1 MIEEGTRIG
10 SYEIIRPLG
19 GGGMGEVFLA
29 RDLRLGREV
38 AMKFLREELAA
49 TPLQR
54 RRFER
59 EARSASSLNHPNLVT
74 IFEVG
79 EHEGRPWFAMELIGG
94 TRLRDLITL
103 GTLSLD
109 RAFTLAATLLD
120 GLAAA
125 HARGIVHRD
134 LKPEN
139 VMITDEGRIKILDFG
154 LAKPTDPGTDSIDPE
169 AETLPGVVLGTAG
182 YMAPEQAR
190 GLPADFRSDQF
201 SVGTILY
208 EMFSGRSPFR
218 RTSSA
223 ETLAAILH
231 DEPPPLRE
239 LRPEVSPEL
248 ETLIRRCLSKDPA
261 NRYGST
267 ADLARDMRELAE
279 GARTP
284 TRPVSFSDRLRASPA
299 MLRRPWTLLAVPALV
314 LLTLVLATGRIGE
327 SRRAEAAVPSA
338 KYLLVAPFEAFGEST
353 DLRRRAEGMAEA
365 LSAQL
370 YGVDGLYVIPPSAI
384 PREKLGSGVAVLAA
398 ETGANLVAKCGIQ
411 ESGGRFRANYSIM
424 NARGVQVGAG
434 IVDGAEMDL
443 FGLQD
448 ELFEQVTSTLL
459 LGKTAPRRAPGD
471 ALTGSE
477 QDRYFRAL
485 GELQRYDDESAV
497 DRALALLEPLA
508 EDHPDSP
515 LVFSALGRAL
525 LAKYIITSDR
535 AWAERGV
542 DVSRRAA
549 ELDPDLFE
557 ARTSLGEAYLV
568 TGRIPEAIDSLER
581 SLRLRRRDAN
591 ARILLGRATLHSGDI
606 ERAEVEFR
614 RAAADRPS
622 WWAVHNALGAFL
634 LRINQPREAL
644 ASFEEA
650 LRLAPGNA
658 RVLGNMG
665 AAYLYLQD
673 YARAAEL
680 LGEAAAISPTRQIW
694 LNLGTSRYHLR
705 QFAEATKAFREA
717 VALAPHD
724 HRLWLSLG
732 ESVLWASEPDAA
744 REAFEKTIALG
755 LEALKVNPRDSRIH
769 DRLAL
774 AYAHL
779 GDAQRSRR
787 HLERAF
793 ELAPE
798 NRDSLYTAAIL
809 AIRRQQKGEALSWL
823 ERAVV
828 AGLPPYHLASEP
840 ELDPLR
846 DDPRFRKLSG
856 AQPAQPKA
864 ASP

>member
-38 AMKFLREELAA
+38 ALKFLRAELAA

-79 EHEGRPWFAMELIGG
+79 EHEGRPWFAMELVGG
-94 TRLRDLITL
+94 TRLRDVITM
-103 GTLSLD
+103 GSLSLD
-109 RAFTLAATLLD
+109 RALAMAASLLD

-139 VMITDEGRIKILDFG
+139 VMITDEGRVKILDFG
-154 LAKPTDPGTDSIDPE
+154 LAKPTDPGEDSIDPE

-201 SVGTILY
+201 SVGAILY

-218 RTSSA
+218 RRSSA

-231 DEPPPLRE
+231 EDPPPLRE
-239 LRPEVSPEL
+239 LAPEVSLEL
-248 ETLIRRCLSKDPA
+248 EQLVRRCLSKEPA

-284 TRPVSFSDRLRASPA
+284 SRPISLSDRLRASPA
-299 MLRRPWTLLAVPALV
+299 ILRRRPGTVLAVPALV
-314 LLTLVLATGRIGE
+314 LVIVILATGRIGE

-338 KYLLVAPFEAFGEST
+338 KYLLISPFEAFGESA

-370 YGVDGLYVIPPSAI
+370 YGVDGLIAIPPSAI
-384 PREKLGSGVAVLAA
+384 PQEKLGSGVAVLAA

-424 NARGVQVGAG
+424 DARGGLVTAG
-434 IVDGAEMDL
+434 IVDGGDAPFE
-443 FGLQD
+443 LQD
-448 ELFEQVTSTLL
+448 KLFEQITAALL
-459 LGKTAPRRAPGD
+459 IGQAAPQRAEGD
-471 ALTGSE
+471 FLSASE
-477 QDRYFRAL
+477 QDRYLQGL
-485 GELQRYDDESAV
+485 GELQRYDEESAV

-508 EDHPDSP
+508 EDHAESP
-515 LVFSALGRAL
+515 LVLSALGRAL
-525 LAKYIITSDR
+525 LAKYTITSDP

-549 ELDPDLFE
+549 ALDPDLFE

-568 TGRIPEAIDSLER
+568 TGRIPEAIGSLE
-581 SLRLRRRDAN
+581 SALRLRPRDAK
-591 ARILLGRATLHSGDI
+591 ARILLGQAALHSGDI

-634 LRINQPREAL
+634 VRINQPQKAL
-644 ASFEEA
+644 DSFQEA

-658 RVLGNMG
+658 RVLSNLG
-665 AAYLYLQD
+665 AAYLQLQD
-673 YARAAEL
+673 YARASEL
-680 LGEAAAISPTRQIW
+680 LAEAAEISPTHQIW
-694 LNLGTSRYHLR
+694 ANLGTSRYHLR
-705 QFAEATKAFREA
+705 QFTETTKAFREA

-724 HRLWLSLG
+724 HRLWFSLG
-732 ESVLWASEPDAA
+732 ESAVWTSEPATA

-755 LEALKVNPRDSRIH
+755 LEALKVNPRDSRVH
-769 DRLAL
+769 DRLAM

-779 GDAQRSRR
+779 GDSRR
-787 HLERAF
+787 SQRHLDRAF
-793 ELAPE
+793 EISPG
-798 NRDSLYTAAIL
+798 NPDSLFTAAIL
-809 AIRRQQKGEALSWL
+809 AIRQQQQGEALSWL
-823 ERAVV
+823 ERAVA
-828 AGLPPYHLASEP
+828 AGLPPFHLASEP

-856 AQPAQPKA
+856 SQPSQPKA